1 MGSNK
6 QIKRLVR
13 HARAQG
19 WRTEFT
25 RGGHMKWLPPEGP
38 FVISSATPSDGHAID
53 NLRADLRRHGLE
65 GV

>member
-1 MGSNK
+1 MASNK
-6 QIKRLVR
+6 LIKELMR

-19 WRTEFT
+19 WRTEPT
-25 RGGHMKWLPPEGP
+25 RSGHVKWLPPEGP
-38 FVISSATPSDGHAID
+38 FVISAGSPSDPRAIA